1 MSLGQLLGNDR
12 GRGLGIQEA
21 VANDL
26 ANDLVGA
33 AVVGFG
39 AGGFALQRE
48 RSVFSEEVEQLEVA
62 LSAIAELSGSLG
74 RAEAF
79 ALAFEEHGQFESDL
93 IVGGHEEGTGGS
105 REGRLLLGI
114 ENNHK

>member
-1 MSLGQLLGNDR
+1 MSLGQLLGNDLS
-12 GRGLGIQEA
+12 RGLRIQEA

-39 AGGFALQRE
+39 AGGFALQSE
-48 RSVFSEEVEQLEVA
+48 SSVFLEEVEQLEVA
-62 LSAIAELSGSLG
+62 LSAITELSGG
-74 RAEAF
+74 FRRAYAF

-114 ENNHK
+114 ENNHE